1 MNDDPKTSVRSCTSC
16 RARKIRCDKLK
27 PSCHACAK
35 NRLSCEYPTAVRR
48 AAPRPRR
55 DVALMQRLV
64 KLEAVIGE
72 LSGAGGGTSMGGL
85 GGAGSE
91 SDTGGGSLETWEG
104 GDAARGLGEL
114 EAGLGRLLVSEGKSR
129 YIGPKFWASLS
140 EEVGF
145 VFLLLFPCFLFSF
158 FSFLFTLFASPAFG
172 GSVRMVAE
180 TERTKWLWAEGVLRT
195 VDPSLA

>member
-1 MNDDPKTSVRSCTSC
+1 MNDDPKTSARSCTSC

-91 SDTGGGSLETWEG
+91 SDTGGGSLEAWEG

-145 VFLLLFPCFLFSF
+145 FSSSFFSSSFFLL
-158 FSFLFTLFASPAFG
+158 SFLFTAFASPAFG

-180 TERTKWLWAEGVLRT
+180 TERTKWLWVEGVLRI

>member
-1 MNDDPKTSVRSCTSC
+1 MNDDPKTSLRSCTSC

-64 KLEAVIGE
+64 KLETVIGE
-72 LSGAGGGTSMGGL
+72 LSGVGGGGAAMGGL

-91 SDTGGGSLETWEG
+91 SDTGGGSLEAWG
-104 GDAARGLGEL
+104 SGDAAKELGEL
-114 EAGLGRLLVSEGKSR
+114 EAGVGTLLVSEGKSR
-129 YIGPKFWASLS
+129 YIGPKFWASLN

-145 VFLLLFPCFLFSF
+145 VFSFLLSFLLSFFLSF
-158 FSFLFTLFASPAFG
+158 FSFFLFFLSIHCLCLVC
-172 GSVRMVAE
+172 VRC
-180 TERTKWLWAEGVLRT
+180 
-195 VDPSLA
+195 DP